1 MVNAV
6 AREFVRLCDFVRS
19 VVSCTERNV
28 LQIMDYTGRMEDF
41 RSSYDY
47 LYREGEISDDDDEEG
62 LTFRSPVTS
71 GCSRQ
76 SLVFPSKRPRI
87 ESSSSLP
94 NQRTES
100 AATQRPVQLDSC
112 FGHSRTIIHVD
123 IDCFYAQ
130 VEMIRRPELRH
141 VPLGIQQKHIVVT
154 CNYVARERGVKKL
167 VFVSDAKKKCPDL
180 VLVNG
185 EDLTVYREFSGKVHS
200 LLARQFTPLVER
212 LGMDE
217 NFLDVTELV
226 SSRLLSDP
234 SEDRNYSGHLY
245 NGSTDSSLEK
255 VSVHN

>member
-1 MVNAV
+1 MWNCSASEEYST
-6 AREFVRLCDFVRS
+6 A
-19 VVSCTERNV
+19 
-28 LQIMDYTGRMEDF
+28 MEEF

-47 LYREGEISDDDDEEG
+47 SHEESEFSDDDDEG
-62 LTFRSPVTS
+62 LAFLSPSS
-71 GCSRQ
+71 GCSSRQ
-76 SLVFPSKRPRI
+76 SVINNPSKRRRI
-87 ESSSSLP
+87 DTSNP
-94 NQRTES
+94 KANKGTKNS
-100 AATQRPVQLDSC
+100 AMQWPCL
-112 FGHSRTIIHVD
+112 GHSRTIIHID

-185 EDLTVYREFSGKVHS
+185 EDLTMYREFSGKVHC
-200 LLARQFTPLVER
+200 LLTRKFTPLVER

-234 SEDRNYSGHLY
+234 PGERNYSGFLY
-245 NGSTDSSLEK
+245 NSDTDNTQEK
-255 VSVHN
+255 VS

>member
-1 MVNAV
+1 
-6 AREFVRLCDFVRS
+6 
-19 VVSCTERNV
+19 
-28 LQIMDYTGRMEDF
+28 MEDF

-47 LYREGEISDDDDEEG
+47 SYEESEFSEDDEEG
-62 LTFRSPVTS
+62 LTFCSPASGFSGAQSVIKPFKRRRIDTS
-71 GCSRQ
+71 SPKSNTGT
-76 SLVFPSKRPRI
+76 K
-87 ESSSSLP
+87 
-94 NQRTES
+94 NS
-100 AATQRPVQLDSC
+100 ALQRPVQLDSC
-112 FGHSRTIIHVD
+112 YGHSRTIIHID

-185 EDLTVYREFSGKVHS
+185 EDLTVYREFSGKVNS
-200 LLARQFTPLVER
+200 LLTGKFTPLVER

-234 SEDRNYSGHLY
+234 PGDRNYSGHLY
-245 NGSTDSSLEK
+245 SSSNGSNQEK
-255 VSVHN
+255 VS